1 MTGSSLPHP
10 EVTRTHQPREMRG
23 LKVAMR
29 DGIRLATDIYLPAGP
44 GPFPVLL
51 ERTPY
56 GKTGSNRAD
65 RTAADP
71 AVRSKPE
78 IARLFASYGYA
89 YVLQDC
95 RGRYDSEGSFTKYL
109 NEGED
114 GEDTLAWMLCQ
125 PWCDGNVG
133 TLGLS
138 YGAHVQAALASSSP
152 PGLKAMFLD
161 SGGFSSAYH
170 SGIRQGGAFELKQLT
185 WAFKHALLSRQT
197 AEDPARRQ
205 ALEAEDIREWMGVR
219 WQRNQSPIAAAPE
232 YESYVLEQ
240 WDRDTFEPFWK
251 QRGIFAA
258 GSYGGFADVPQ
269 VHMSSWYDPYART
282 AVENFRALSGL
293 KSSPV
298 RLVLGPW
305 THGQRSVTFAG
316 EVDFGS
322 AALLDGNLADDYVSL
337 RRRWF
342 DFYLRGL
349 PVDDPLPS
357 PVTYFVMGGG
367 SGRRNEDGRIQHGGR
382 WRHATAWPPPGTSP
396 LDIFLHDGGD
406 LLPGAPTAAKLRR
419 SFISDPS
426 SPVPTIGGAIA
437 SGAPVMQAGAF
448 DQRETAELFGAV
460 RPGRP
465 LDARRDVIAFRSP
478 PLTEDVELTGTVR
491 AELFVSCDTP
501 DADVTLKLIDEYP
514 PSEDYPGG
522 FAMNLTH
529 AILRLRFRHSFEVSE
544 PMQPAEIYKV
554 SMETFPTSNLCRA
567 GHRIR
572 VDIAGSN
579 FPHFDINPNSDWRD
593 PAAQVQIATVHIH
606 CNKDYP
612 SKLVLPIA
620 QGSLDQ

>member
-1 MTGSSLPHP
+1 MTGSLLPHP
-10 EVTRTHQPREMRG
+10 KVNRSSQPREMRS

-29 DGIRLATDIYLPAGP
+29 DGIHLAIDIYLPAGP

-71 AVRSKPE
+71 AVQSKPQ
-78 IARLFASYGYA
+78 IARIFADFGYA

-114 GEDTLAWMLCQ
+114 GEDTLAWVLRQ
-125 PWCDGNVG
+125 PWCNGDVG

-152 PGLKAMFLD
+152 QGLKAMFLD

-185 WAFKHALLSRQT
+185 WAFKHALLAKET
-197 AEDPARRQ
+197 AADADRRQ
-205 ALEAEDIREWMGVR
+205 ALEAEDIRDWMGVR
-219 WQRNQSPIAAAPE
+219 WRRNHSPIAAAPE

-240 WDRDTFEPFWK
+240 WDRDTFEPFWR

-258 GSYGGFADVPQ
+258 GFYEKFADVPQ
-269 VHMSSWYDPYART
+269 VHMSSWYDPYAKT
-282 AVENFRALSGL
+282 AVDNFRALSRL

-298 RLVLGPW
+298 RLVMGPW
-305 THGQRSVTFAG
+305 THGQRSITFAG
-316 EVDFGS
+316 DVDFGP
-322 AALLDGNLADDYVSL
+322 AAPLDGNLADDYVSL

-342 DFYLRGL
+342 DYHLRGL

-367 SGRRNEDGRIQHGGR
+367 SGRRNEDGRLQHGGR
-382 WRHATAWPPPGTSP
+382 WKHATAWPPPETSP

-406 LLPGAPTAAKLRR
+406 LLSDPPAAAELRR
-419 SFISDPS
+419 SFISDPA

-448 DQRETAELFGAV
+448 DQRETAELFGAAH
-460 RPGRP
+460 PGRP
-465 LDARRDVIAFRSP
+465 LDVRNDVIAFRSA
-478 PLTEDVELTGTVR
+478 PLKEDVELTGTVL
-491 AELFVSCDTP
+491 AELFLSCDTP

-514 PSEDYPGG
+514 PSADYPEG

-529 AILRLRFRHSFEVSE
+529 AILRLRFRHSFKTPE
-544 PMQPAEIYKV
+544 PMQPTEIYPV
-554 SMETFPTSNLCRA
+554 SLETFPTSNLFKA

-579 FPHFDINPNSDWRD
+579 FPHFDVNANTDWRD
-593 PAAQVQIATVHIH
+593 PAAKARVATIHIH
-606 CNKDYP
+606 CNRDHP
-612 SKLVLPIA
+612 SRLVLPI
-620 QGSLDQ
+620 SHES